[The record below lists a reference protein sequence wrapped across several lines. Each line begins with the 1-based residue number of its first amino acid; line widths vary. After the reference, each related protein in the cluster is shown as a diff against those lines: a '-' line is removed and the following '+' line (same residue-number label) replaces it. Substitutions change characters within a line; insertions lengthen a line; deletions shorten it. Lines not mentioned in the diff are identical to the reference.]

1 MYVIDALRKV
11 PYRDTD
17 GTYIWHPP
25 SPKSQAREVPIRSD
39 PRGQFDHVTPGTR
52 PFSAAAVYATVRCV
66 LEIWEYYLGRRLPL
80 VLKGRQTRLEI
91 VPRVTAVGD
100 NAWSGEG
107 FFEFGFGGRDPRQP
121 NCENFDIVAHE
132 VGHLILRRVIG
143 TARKGPLEFERRSHD
158 EAGAD
163 LISLVSILHLDRV
176 RTAVLEE
183 TRGKL
188 FSVNILSRIGEYR
201 LGRAGRHAG
210 RLLLQNK
217 TMRSVRGLLRRK
229 IDKFG
234 YAKPLL
240 GAAFDILIEIYEA
253 RLVQRELILPE
264 LAKRS
269 TAATARGHPGI
280 RREFAKRYRANPDG
294 FDEALRDATAD
305 FARILALAW
314 RKARHSGVTFSK
326 VASHMVTADLQ
337 LNRGLYG
344 PIIRRAFARRRIA
357 VRVRRR

>member
-1 MYVIDALRKV
+1 MYVLDAIRKV

-17 GTYIWHPP
+17 GTYLWHPP
-25 SPKSQAREVPIRSD
+25 APKSQAREIPTRAD

-66 LEIWEYYLGRRLPL
+66 LEIWESYLGRRLPL
-80 VLKGRQTRLEI
+80 LLKSRQKRLEI
-91 VPRVTAVGD
+91 VPRVTAIGD

-107 FFEFGFGGRDPRQP
+107 FFEFGFGGGDRRQP

-176 RTAVLEE
+176 RTAVLEQ

-201 LGRAGRHAG
+201 LGRAGRRAG
-210 RLLLQNK
+210 RLLLQDK
-217 TMRSVRGLLRRK
+217 TMRSVARLLIK
-229 IDKFG
+229 KKDKFG

-253 RLVQRELILPE
+253 QLVLRGLIPPE

-269 TAATARGHPGI
+269 TEATARGHPRI
-280 RREFAKRYRANPDG
+280 RREFAKRFRLNPDG
-294 FDEALRDATAD
+294 FNEALHDATAD

-326 VASHMVTADLQ
+326 VASHMVTADRQ

-344 PIIRRAFARRRIA
+344 PIIRRAFAKRLIA

>member
-1 MYVIDALRKV
+1 MYVLDAKRKV
-11 PYRDTD
+11 PYRDVD
-17 GTYIWHPP
+17 GTYLWHPP
-25 SPKSQAREVPIRSD
+25 APEGQDKEIPTRAD
-39 PRGQFDHVTPGTR
+39 PRGQFDHVMPGTR

-66 LEIWEYYLGRRLPL
+66 LEIWEFYLGRRLPL
-80 VLKGRQTRLEI
+80 LLKGRQKRLEI
-91 VPRVTAVGD
+91 IPRVTAIGD

-107 FFEFGFGGRDPRQP
+107 FFEFGFGGGDPRQP

-163 LISLVSILHLDRV
+163 LISLVSILHIDRV
-176 RTAVLEE
+176 RVTVLEE

-188 FSVNILSRIGEYR
+188 FSRNILSRIGEYR
-201 LGRAGRHAG
+201 FGRAGRRAG

-217 TMRSVRGLLRRK
+217 TMRSVAHLRRRK
-229 IDKFG
+229 VDKFG

-253 RLVQRELILPE
+253 RLVVRGLITPD
-264 LAKRS
+264 LAKAS
-269 TAATARGHPGI
+269 TAATARGHPKI
-280 RREFAKRYRANPDG
+280 RREFAKRYRLNPDG
-294 FDEALRDATAD
+294 FDEALHEATAD
-305 FARILALAW
+305 LARILALAW
-314 RKARHSGVTFSK
+314 RKARHSGVTFSR
-326 VASHMVTADLQ
+326 VASHMVAADAQ

-344 PIIRRAFARRRIA
+344 AIIRRAFARRLIA